1 MCFSSGL
8 QGSLGMRREQKLACT
23 SELSVQFSYWR
34 QLSFRLKSL
43 KLSLIIKS
51 KTRTCICLSFALHLF
66 VFLPSSIFKNIYF

>member
-8 QGSLGMRREQKLACT
+8 QGSLGMSREQKLACT

-34 QLSFRLKSL
+34 RLSFRLKSL

-51 KTRTCICLSFALHLF
+51 KTQT
-66 VFLPSSIFKNIYF
+66 